1 VCELPRARVCRS
13 LTRCGAFADV
23 PLTVLASGLLSGAL
37 ALVAHGDGES
47 VRVASVC
54 AHALPLVATT
64 HLFRTLQRLFA
75 GSLAEIQREKRATHR
90 NYARL
95 LGAHAVGAVASVAA
109 SAALPLRVEGARGAL
124 DALCSTALVSANVC
138 ALLYAAHRFQ
148 SCSLPAV
155 SKLKDKLADFQ
166 RQARTLAVVCGAVYV
181 PLVVYRL
188 AVPDSPGWMAA
199 MSMGSVAVQALTLLT
214 IRRRAGDE

>member
-1 VCELPRARVCRS
+1 VCELPRACVWALSDPLRR
-13 LTRCGAFADV
+13 LADV

-37 ALVAHGDGES
+37 ALLTHGDGES

-64 HLFRTLQRLFA
+64 HLFRTLQRLFG

-90 NYARL
+90 NFAQL
-95 LGAHAVGAVASVAA
+95 LGAHAIGAVASVAA
-109 SAALPLRVEGARGAL
+109 SAALPLRGEGARGAL

-166 RQARTLAVVCGAVYV
+166 RQARTLAIVSGGVYV

-188 AVPDSPGWMAA
+188 AVPDSTGWMAA

-214 IRRRAGDE
+214 IRRRAGEE